1 MRRCKDAV
9 EEVEDAIRGLQRASD
24 GLISQVEDGM
34 EYHDLQTRRAMSEL
48 EEHRAELQKFDA
60 ETAEPV
66 DDQGDTV
73 RVDKL
78 NRNAYFNYANK
89 VNETVNENL
98 RMREA
103 ECDAK
108 IEAHSRIAIIL
119 LIALGGRSQSGLAA
133 AQSTW
138 ERKRREKEEGDRKR
152 QEEAEAAAEE
162 ARRNGSRRRLEHE
175 LMQLPRLQSWQ

>member
-1 MRRCKDAV
+1 
-9 EEVEDAIRGLQRASD
+9 
-24 GLISQVEDGM
+24 
-34 EYHDLQTRRAMSEL
+34 MSEL

-60 ETAEPV
+60 ETAEPA

-89 VNETVNENL
+89 VNETVNKNL

-119 LIALGGRSQSGLAA
+119 LIALGGSSQSGLAA
-133 AQSTW
+133 AQETW